1 MAQLKERGHPEQPPA
16 LASDGKGEY
25 REAILAT
32 WGQVPAPS
40 GRRGGVPKLPQPQ
53 PGWQYLQVVKKR
65 SGGRMVR
72 VKTKV
77 VYGDPAT
84 VPEQI
89 GAHTAYVERT
99 QLTSR
104 QMNGRLVRKTLS
116 FSKQVG
122 LLAASCAWEDAVYN
136 LVRPHASLRVE
147 APNGRRRWEQ
157 RTPMMAAGLTDH
169 PWTLREL
176 LTTLVVHA
184 PLNTV

>member
-1 MAQLKERGHPEQPPA
+1 
-16 LASDGKGEY
+16 
-25 REAILAT
+25 
-32 WGQVPAPS
+32 
-40 GRRGGVPKLPQPQ
+40 
-53 PGWQYLQVVKKR
+53 
-65 SGGRMVR
+65 
-72 VKTKV
+72 
-77 VYGDPAT
+77 
-84 VPEQI
+84 
-89 GAHTAYVERT
+89 
-99 QLTSR
+99 
-104 QMNGRLVRKTLS
+104 VRKTLS